1 MSVDTPRPAG
11 LISASGD
18 GAAVLRAATTITWR
32 TRILGSLALPV
43 IVVMV
48 LLVLGGATQTSLF
61 LDANTWT
68 NILRTSSFVI
78 IVACFQALVMLTGGL
93 DLSVGASFLAG
104 AMTSAYIV
112 DSTGSTP
119 LAILG
124 GFGMGLFI
132 GLVNGI
138 LTSWLNVSPIIAT
151 LGTMFGITAIVV
163 TITGGVS
170 IGPLPDSFT
179 GFANITIGF
188 VPIVMIYALAIAFI
202 VHVALE
208 YTDWGTR
215 IRSIGGN
222 REAAA
227 RVGINV
233 RMTST
238 VVYTLTG
245 AFSALAGVLQ
255 AASLGSGSPS
265 YGNGMALNV
274 IAAVVIGGVS
284 IYGAIGNIP
293 GVIAGS
299 ILLTVIT
306 IGLVLLRFSGSMQDF
321 FVGLVLIIAVLVDN
335 LRRSRMFKASVSRKA
350 STDSDVEAP

>member
-1 MSVDTPRPAG
+1 MT
-11 LISASGD
+11 SAKQDKLKFALNSQQG
-18 GAAVLRAATTITWR
+18 GVLRAATTVTWR
-32 TRILGSLALPV
+32 TRVFGSLALPV
-43 IVVMV
+43 MLVMLV
-48 LLVLGGATQTSLF
+48 LVLGGSTQTLLF
-61 LDANTWT
+61 LQADTWT

-78 IVACFQALVMLTGGL
+78 IVACFEALVLMAGGL

-112 DSTGSTP
+112 DTTESSM

-124 GFGMGLFI
+124 GLAVGGLI
-132 GLVNGI
+132 GLLNGF
-138 LTSWLNVSPIIAT
+138 LTSWLMISPIIAT

-163 TITGGVS
+163 TVTGGVS
-170 IGPLPDSFT
+170 IGPLPPSFT
-179 GFANITIGF
+179 DLANIQLGF
-188 VPIVMIYALAIAFI
+188 IPIVMVYALAVALG
-202 VHVALE
+202 VHVVLE

-215 IRSIGGN
+215 IRAIGGN

-238 VVYTLTG
+238 AVYTLTG
-245 AFSALAGVLQ
+245 VFSALAGVLQ

-265 YGNGMALNV
+265 YGTGMSLNV

-299 ILLTVIT
+299 VLLSVIT
-306 IGLVLLRFSGSMQDF
+306 IGLVLLRVSGSMQDF

-335 LRRSRMFKASVSRKA
+335 LRRSRMFKASVEKA
-350 STDSDVEAP
+350 SAIEK